1 MKNNFK
7 IAVPKS
13 GGLQFK
19 GIWRV
24 QLFENGVQVFDHEQ
38 DNIIVDNAIVHMAH
52 GYGPADFD
60 MLHVGTAPF
69 PSTPTTAQIALDQD
83 YYPAGYSTTHT
94 QIDVPAGTFSFQKKA
109 SLPAG
114 TFTANTTL
122 TEAGLFTSD
131 SSPVMLNRIL
141 FTPSI
146 QITPLQAAFITT
158 TIQIRRV

>member
-1 MKNNFK
+1 MERIEKVIPNG
-7 IAVPKS
+7 

-24 QLFENGVQVFDHEQ
+24 ELFENGVKVLDHEQ

-52 GYGPADFD
+52 GYGPADFN

-69 PSTPTTAQIALDQD
+69 PSIPDVTQTALDQD
-83 YYPAGYSTTHT
+83 YNASGYATTH
-94 QIDVPAGTFSFQKKA
+94 VVANSPGVFSFQKKA
-109 SLPAG
+109 TLAAG

-122 TEAGLFTSD
+122 TEAGLFTAD
-131 SSPVMLNRIL
+131 GVMLNRIL
-141 FTPSI
+141 FNPVI
-146 QITPLQAAFITT
+146 NITPQQAAYITT